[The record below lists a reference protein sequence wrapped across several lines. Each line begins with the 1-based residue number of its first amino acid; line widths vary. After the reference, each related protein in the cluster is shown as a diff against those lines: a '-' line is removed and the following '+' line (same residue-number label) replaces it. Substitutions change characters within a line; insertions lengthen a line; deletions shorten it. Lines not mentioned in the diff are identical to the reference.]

1 MKYLQVFETQA
12 EYESYYPSGL
22 TSEVLVYV
30 KETENV
36 YFATNNIDGEFKE
49 YISVISG
56 GDEMVKV
63 QTLTQEEYDDLDEP
77 DEKTLYLIEEEEEL
91 P

>member
-56 GDEMVKV
+56 GDEMVKIKKFN
-63 QTLTQEEYDDLDEP
+63 QKEYADLDEP